1 MDFDFLPYFRRDF
14 TSWRKSLRAW
24 DWRHSTRITTPV
36 LSLPVSQSI
45 EVKINNC
52 FPSCCLAHSLVEIEE
67 KENSHFL
74 RWNHVLAYELAY
86 LMMNYIFTRKYPL
99 RGYILGVLTDTTA
112 WDLLWGGNGTL
123 KWVSI
128 YIAWLHLAYYCN
140 VRSSASPYLM
150 DPRGLRVTQTTYF
163 SLLTHAK

>member
-86 LMMNYIFTRKYPL
+86 LMMNYIFINQL
-99 RGYILGVLTDTTA
+99 WCLTEEAKSNFFNMVTIENYWKTNY
-112 WDLLWGGNGTL
+112 LQ
-123 KWVSI
+123 I
-128 YIAWLHLAYYCN
+128 YLY
-140 VRSSASPYLM
+140 
-150 DPRGLRVTQTTYF
+150 
-163 SLLTHAK
+163 SLLNLFFGSLTIGP